1 MPSSGMCHLRPTI
14 PQAALNVAAWSLMI
28 VPFSAWSQ
36 ARTHNQSPPP
46 QGSTQSDSTQQ
57 PHSTSSGMSGGEEAG
72 IIGGVAA
79 AAAITAWAVHHH
91 QHKLPDTDHLLKN
104 GPQVPQNVQMSHLII
119 DGLIGPGWPV
129 GVDFQLDDP
138 GSVTLDITTA
148 DKGHYREVLAA
159 DPKNRAVLILHP
171 QPLPDKLQSAV
182 FDIEAVG
189 PAGSKDTAPSFRIF
203 GIAAGPRAVG
213 SIGID
218 KVSLGPSLVKMN
230 QMAQY
235 AFHSHSDF
243 TDVRA
248 DFMFTGL
255 KDNHVVMKQDS
266 ETSLDPVEHGQDKQG
281 PLPTKGTVGQHL
293 LQIRAWRANS
303 GDWAI
308 AWSPEVVTLTK

>member
-1 MPSSGMCHLRPTI
+1 
-14 PQAALNVAAWSLMI
+14 
-28 VPFSAWSQ
+28 
-36 ARTHNQSPPP
+36 
-46 QGSTQSDSTQQ
+46 
-57 PHSTSSGMSGGEEAG
+57 MSGAEEAG
-72 IIGGVAA
+72 IIGGIAA
-79 AAAITAWAVHHH
+79 AAGLTAWAVHHH

-104 GPQVPQNVQMSHLII
+104 GPQVPQNVQMTHFII

-129 GVDFQLDDP
+129 AIDFQLNGP
-138 GSVTLDITTA
+138 GTVTFDITTA
-148 DKGHYREVLAA
+148 DKKNYHEVLTS

-171 QPLPDKLQSAV
+171 QPLPDKLQAAV

-189 PAGSKDTAPSFRIF
+189 PTGSKGAAPDFRIF

-218 KVSLGPSLVKMN
+218 KVSFGPSLVKMN
-230 QMAQY
+230 QAAQY

-248 DFMFTGL
+248 DLMYTGI

-266 ETSLDPVEHGQDKQG
+266 ETHLDPVEHGQDKQG
-281 PLPTKGTVGQHL
+281 PLLTKGTAGQHL

-308 AWSPEVVTLTK
+308 AWSPEIVTLTK